1 MDRDEGRDIFCDEV
15 RNTIA
20 RHRAEQI
27 IDFVDVLGCL
37 DLIKADL
44 IYEATEYEVHFKPLN
59 QRTRRSDTWR
69 STPWKTT

>member
-1 MDRDEGRDIFCDEV
+1 MDRDEGRDIFCDEI

-37 DLIKADL
+37 DLVKADL
-44 IYEATEYEVHFKPLN
+44 IYEATEYEVHFKPFEPE
-59 QRTRRSDTWR
+59 DEEE
-69 STPWKTT
+69 